1 MRNNLNRASM
11 EGNRLVL
18 KQSVFSHWW
27 SFLWP
32 GLIIFLVLSIGPYIW
47 SFNPYEQNLD
57 IALQAPNSL
66 HWLGTDQYGRDM
78 LARVLVGGR
87 LTVGLTVCITI
98 IICLGGT
105 LLGLWSAWKQTWLS
119 RLIVSLTDV
128 AVSLPAL
135 VFAIALAAV
144 LGGGMEY
151 AALALICV
159 GWPKYARLARSL
171 TLQIKK
177 APYMQLACLQGQSEV
192 GIVRYHIIPN
202 IMGTIIV
209 TAVLD
214 LGVVLMELSGLSFLG
229 LGAAPPLAEWGS
241 LLSLNRSLLQTAPW
255 LMWAPGIAIILTVG
269 AFHYMGEQLRQQIM
283 YDKR

>member
-32 GLIIFLVLSIGPYIW
+32 GLIIFLVLSIGPYIC

-57 IALQAPNSL
+57 IALQGPNSL
-66 HWLGTDQYGRDM
+66 HWLGTDQYGRDV

-105 LLGLWSAWKQTWLS
+105 LLGLWSACKQTWLS

-177 APYMQLACLQGQSEV
+177 APYMQLARLQGQSEV

-214 LGVVLMELSGLSFLG
+214 LGVVLMELAGLSFLG